1 MDGELRK
8 LINDPR
14 FREYH
19 RDSLQ
24 REFNTFDV
32 LRYADYEI
40 RHSNVLAW
48 LLQPAETHGIDDQFL
63 KWFLCHVNA
72 QIKAANGTP
81 LPPVNLEAANV
92 RVERELD
99 YVDITIFFKKE
110 QCLVAIE
117 NKTGPAT
124 SDHFNQ
130 VRGYEETLRG
140 KYKNHTLKSVLLT
153 TLPMESG
160 DSSGIVQVGWKS
172 VDEAIGSLQED
183 GVFHPG
189 GVEAFVRQ
197 YRELLERQFGFTE
210 GGVRSLLDDHR
221 PILEKMIRLLDKDG
235 ADSVWEKVPED
246 RTEYRDA
253 LVRLVQESRQDPKQL
268 RKAMANYLKSR
279 GCETWL
285 SQTHKAPKWYS
296 VNWRDRELEETSRL
310 LSGASNFLNWSMTF
324 THRNVSVGFYLYP
337 YRPGKKQENPSLL
350 DRLIRFM
357 KDTPID
363 RLETDKYRIKDMG
376 EGCHRVYHQPILSKD
391 EFADMSV
398 FENRDEG
405 LRRLKDFMDSNESDY
420 RRIDDYFRCL
430 AFKLDVSTL
439 TREEV
444 L

>member
-1 MDGELRK
+1 MEESNHVDGELRR
-8 LINDPR
+8 LIDDPR

-32 LRYADYEI
+32 LWYADYEI

-48 LLQPAETHGIDDQFL
+48 LLQPAETHGIDGRILQ
-63 KWFLCHVNA
+63 WFVNHVNE
-72 QIKAANGTP
+72 QLKAADREP
-81 LPPVNLEAANV
+81 LPTVNLEAANV

-117 NKTGPAT
+117 NKTGPAS

-140 KYKNHTLKSVLLT
+140 KYKSHTLKSVLLT

-160 DSSGIVQVGWKS
+160 DSSDIVQVGWKS
-172 VDEAIGSLQED
+172 VYEAIGSLQKD

-210 GGVRSLLDDHR
+210 GGDLKALLDDHHS
-221 PILEKMIRLLDKDG
+221 ILEKLLRLLERDG
-235 ADSVWEKVPED
+235 ADSVGGKVPKD

-253 LVRLVQESRQDPKQL
+253 LVRLVQESSQDPKQL
-268 RKAMANYLKSR
+268 REAMADYLKSR
-279 GCETWL
+279 GCKTWL
-285 SQTHKAPKWYS
+285 TQTHKDPKWYS
-296 VNWRDRELEETSRL
+296 VNWTDKELEKTSWIL
-310 LSGASNFLNWSMTF
+310 GGKSNFLCWSMTF
-324 THRNVSVGFYLYP
+324 THRNVVVGFYFHQSGYK
-337 YRPGKKQENPSLL
+337 RGDPSPL
-350 DRLIRFM
+350 DRLMRFM
-357 KDTPID
+357 EDTPID

-376 EGCHRVYHQPILSKD
+376 KGWHQVYHQPILSKD
-391 EFADMSV
+391 EFFDMSV
-398 FENRDEG
+398 FESRDEV
-405 LRRLKDFMDSNESDY
+405 LRRLKSFMDSNESDY

-430 AFKLDVSTL
+430 TFNSTF
-439 TREEV
+439 
-444 L
+444 

>member
-8 LINDPR
+8 LIDDPR

-24 REFNTFDV
+24 RKFNTFDV

-48 LLQPAETHGIDDQFL
+48 LLQPAETHGIDGRFL
-63 KWFLCHVNA
+63 KWFVNHLN
-72 QIKAANGTP
+72 KRLEAAKGEP
-81 LPPVNLEAANV
+81 LLPVNLEAANV

-117 NKTGPAT
+117 NKTGPAS

-140 KYKNHTLKSVLLT
+140 KYKNYTLKSVLLT
-153 TLPMESG
+153 TLPTESE
-160 DSSGIVQVGWKS
+160 DSPDIVQVGWKS
-172 VDEAIGSLQED
+172 VHEAIGSLQKD
-183 GVFHPG
+183 GKFHPG
-189 GVEAFVRQ
+189 GVETFVQQ
-197 YRELLERQFGFTE
+197 YLELLERQFGFTE
-210 GGVRSLLDDHR
+210 GGGIMALLNDHR
-221 PILEKMIRLLDKDG
+221 PILKKMRQRLEKDG
-235 ADSVWEKVPED
+235 ADSVGGKVPKD

-253 LVRLVQESRQDPKQL
+253 LVRLVQESSQDPKQL

-296 VNWRDRELEETSRL
+296 VNWTDRELEVTSRL

-324 THRNVSVGFYLYP
+324 THRNVGVGFYL

-376 EGCHRVYHQPILSKD
+376 DGWHRVYHQPILSKN

-398 FENRDEG
+398 FESRDEV

-439 TREEV
+439 TREEA